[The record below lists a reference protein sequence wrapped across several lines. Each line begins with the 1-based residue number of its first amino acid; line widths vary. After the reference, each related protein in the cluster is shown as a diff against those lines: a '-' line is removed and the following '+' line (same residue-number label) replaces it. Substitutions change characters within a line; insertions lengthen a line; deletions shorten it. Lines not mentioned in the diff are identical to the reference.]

1 MFFTIDNELKIS
13 YPTPEVL
20 NAIKKDLTFDN
31 PEYVARK
38 RMGKW
43 TGNCPRN
50 ITLYR
55 EEKDGQGD
63 IHYFVPYGYMYAL
76 QGFMRKENTYSWL
89 KFQPKV
95 DYHSTLELRPYQET
109 AVTAMLRHPYGIL
122 QSRPA
127 TGKTI
132 MGIAM
137 IARRGRRALW
147 LAHTKDLVDQAYTQA
162 KKYLDKSLLTVSTE
176 GKVKI
181 GAGITFATV
190 QTMSSFVALERYK
203 NYFDIIIVDECHRVC
218 TSAKSVGMFYKVV
231 NTLAAP
237 YKYGL
242 SATVHR
248 ADGMIG
254 ATFAI
259 LGNVTYTVPDSAI
272 ENQVMPVRVDAIY
285 TNVGYNDCF
294 LDADGTMIFAKY
306 INYLAEN
313 THRNNIA
320 AEMLAHEKHPCLVL
334 TDRIAQSQLL
344 YDAIGRED
352 ARVVTGKTKIEERRA
367 ALADM
372 RTGRANILFASYNLA
387 KEGLDIPRLSRLYML
402 TPHRDSAV
410 IEQAI
415 GRIAR
420 IHPDKEDAICYDF
433 VDNTIYAQKS
443 FRRRLRIYRK
453 IGCEIH
459 T

>member
-1 MFFTIDNELKIS
+1 MFFTIDNEIKIS

-20 NAIKKDLTFDN
+20 KAIKRDLTFAN
-31 PEYVARK
+31 PDYVNRK

-43 TGNCPRN
+43 TGNVPRE
-50 ITLYR
+50 ICLYR
-55 EEKDGQGD
+55 EEGD
-63 IHYFVPYGYMYAL
+63 DYVYVPFGYMYAL
-76 QGFMRKENTYSWL
+76 QGFMQKDNCYSWL
-89 KFQPKV
+89 KFQPRV
-95 DYHSTLELRPYQET
+95 DYKCTIELRGYQEK
-109 AVTAMLRHPYGIL
+109 AVTNMLRHPYGIL

-127 TGKTI
+127 SGKTI

-137 IARRGRRALW
+137 IARRGRKALW

-176 GKVKI
+176 GRVKI
-181 GAGITFATV
+181 GNGITFATV
-190 QTMSSFVALERYK
+190 QTMANFVGLERYK
-203 NYFDIIIVDECHRVC
+203 NYFDIVIVDECHRVC
-218 TSAKSVGMFYKVV
+218 TSATSVGMFYKVV

-259 LGNVTYTVPDSAI
+259 LGNVTYEVPFEDI
-272 ENQVMPVRVDAIY
+272 EHQVMPVSVEAIY

-294 LDADGTMIFAKY
+294 LDADGTMVYAKY

-313 THRNNIA
+313 VHRNNIA
-320 AEMLAHEKHPCLVL
+320 AEMLAHETHPTLVL
-334 TDRIAQSQLL
+334 TDRLSQSETLFK
-344 YDAIGRED
+344 AIGRQD
-352 ARVVTGKTKIEERRA
+352 ARVITGKTKREIRQA
-367 ALADM
+367 ALEDM
-372 RTGRANILFASYNLA
+372 REGRANILFASYNLA

-420 IHPDKEDAICYDF
+420 VHKEKTDARCYDF
-433 VDNTIYAQKS
+433 VDNTMYAQKC
-443 FRRRLRIYRK
+443 FRKRLRIYRK
-453 IGCEIH
+453 IGCEIY

>member
-1 MFFTIDNELKIS
+1 MFFTIDNEIKIS

-20 NAIKKDLTFDN
+20 KAIKRDLTFAN
-31 PEYVARK
+31 PDYVNRK

-43 TGNCPRN
+43 TGNVPRE
-50 ITLYR
+50 ICLYR
-55 EEKDGQGD
+55 EEGD
-63 IHYFVPYGYMYAL
+63 DYVYVPFGYMYAL
-76 QGFMRKENTYSWL
+76 QGFMQKDNCYSWL
-89 KFQPKV
+89 KFQPRV
-95 DYHSTLELRPYQET
+95 DYKCTIELRGYQEK
-109 AVTAMLRHPYGIL
+109 AVTNMLRHPYGIL

-127 TGKTI
+127 SGKTI

-137 IARRGRRALW
+137 IARRGRKALW

-176 GKVKI
+176 GRVKI
-181 GAGITFATV
+181 GNGITFATV
-190 QTMSSFVALERYK
+190 QTMANFAGLERYK
-203 NYFDIIIVDECHRVC
+203 NYFDIVIVDECHRVC
-218 TSAKSVGMFYKVV
+218 TSATSVGMFYKVV

-259 LGNVTYTVPDSAI
+259 LGNVTYEVPFEDI
-272 ENQVMPVRVDAIY
+272 EHQVMPVSVEAIY

-294 LDADGTMIFAKY
+294 LDADGTMVYTKY
-306 INYLAEN
+306 ITYLAEN
-313 THRNNIA
+313 VHRNNIA
-320 AEMLAHEKHPCLVL
+320 ASMLAYETHPTLVL
-334 TDRIAQSQLL
+334 TDRLSQSETLFK
-344 YDAIGRED
+344 AIGRQD
-352 ARVVTGKTKIEERRA
+352 ARVITGKTKREVRQA
-367 ALADM
+367 ALEDM
-372 RTGRANILFASYNLA
+372 REGRANILFASYNLA

-420 IHPDKEDAICYDF
+420 VHEEKSDARCYDF
-433 VDNTIYAQKS
+433 VDNTIYAQKC

-453 IGCEIH
+453 IGCEIY

>member
-1 MFFTIDNELKIS
+1 MFFTIDNEIKIS

-20 NAIKKDLTFDN
+20 KAIKRDLTFAN
-31 PEYVARK
+31 PDYVNRK

-43 TGNCPRN
+43 TGNVPRE
-50 ITLYR
+50 ICLYR
-55 EEKDGQGD
+55 EEGD
-63 IHYFVPYGYMYAL
+63 DYVYVPFGYMYAL
-76 QGFMRKENTYSWL
+76 KGFMQKDNCYSWL
-89 KFQPKV
+89 QYQPRV
-95 DYHSTLELRPYQET
+95 DYKSTLELRGYQEK
-109 AVTAMLRHPYGIL
+109 AVMNMLRHPYGIL

-127 TGKTI
+127 SGKTI

-162 KKYLDKSLLTVSTE
+162 KKYLDKSLLKVSTE

-181 GAGITFATV
+181 GTGITFATV
-190 QTMSSFVALERYK
+190 QTMANFVGLERYK
-203 NYFDIIIVDECHRVC
+203 NYFDIVIVDECHRVC
-218 TSAKSVGMFYKVV
+218 TSATSVGMFYKVV

-259 LGNVTYTVPDSAI
+259 LGNVTYEVPFEDV
-272 ENQVMPVRVDAIY
+272 EHQVMPVSVEAIY

-294 LDADGTMIFAKY
+294 LDADGTMVYAKY

-313 THRNNIA
+313 VHRNNIA
-320 AEMLAHEKHPCLVL
+320 AEMLAHETHPTLVL
-334 TDRIAQSQLL
+334 TDRLSQSETLFK
-344 YDAIGRED
+344 AIGRED
-352 ARVVTGKTKIEERRA
+352 ARVITGKTKREVRQA
-367 ALADM
+367 ALEDM
-372 RTGRANILFASYNLA
+372 REGRANILFASYNLA

-420 IHPDKEDAICYDF
+420 MYDGKTDARCYDF
-433 VDNTIYAQKS
+433 VDNTIYAQKC

-453 IGCEIH
+453 IGCEIY

>member
-1 MFFTIDNELKIS
+1 MFFTIDNEIKIS

-20 NAIKKDLTFDN
+20 KAIKRDLTFAN
-31 PEYVARK
+31 PDYVNRK

-43 TGNCPRN
+43 TGNVPRE
-50 ITLYR
+50 ICLYR
-55 EEKDGQGD
+55 EEGD
-63 IHYFVPYGYMYAL
+63 DYVYVPFGYMYAL
-76 QGFMRKENTYSWL
+76 QGFMQKDNCYSWL
-89 KFQPKV
+89 QYQPRV
-95 DYHSTLELRPYQET
+95 DYKSTLELRGYQEK
-109 AVTAMLRHPYGIL
+109 AVMNMLRHPYGIL

-127 TGKTI
+127 SGKTI

-181 GAGITFATV
+181 GTGITFATV
-190 QTMSSFVALERYK
+190 QTMANFVGLERYK
-203 NYFDIIIVDECHRVC
+203 NYFDIVIVDECHRVC
-218 TSAKSVGMFYKVV
+218 TSATSVGMFYKVV

-259 LGNVTYTVPDSAI
+259 LGNVTYEVPFEDI
-272 ENQVMPVRVDAIY
+272 EHQVMPVSVEAIY

-294 LDADGTMIFAKY
+294 LDADGTMVYTKY
-306 INYLAEN
+306 ITYLAEN
-313 THRNNIA
+313 VHRNNIA
-320 AEMLAHEKHPCLVL
+320 ASMLAYETHPTLVL
-334 TDRIAQSQLL
+334 TDRLSQSEALFKM
-344 YDAIGRED
+344 IGRED
-352 ARVVTGKTKIEERRA
+352 ARVITGKTKREVRQA
-367 ALADM
+367 ALEDM
-372 RTGRANILFASYNLA
+372 REGRANILFASYNLA

-420 IHPDKEDAICYDF
+420 MYDGKTDARCYDF
-433 VDNTIYAQKS
+433 VDNTIYAQKC

-453 IGCEIH
+453 IGCNIY

>member
-1 MFFTIDNELKIS
+1 MFFTIDNEIKIS

-20 NAIKKDLTFDN
+20 KAIKRDLTFAN
-31 PEYVARK
+31 PDYVNRK

-43 TGNCPRN
+43 TGNVPRE
-50 ITLYR
+50 ICLYR
-55 EEKDGQGD
+55 EEGD
-63 IHYFVPYGYMYAL
+63 DYVYVPFGYMYAL
-76 QGFMRKENTYSWL
+76 KGFMQKDNCYSWL
-89 KFQPKV
+89 KYQPRV
-95 DYHSTLELRPYQET
+95 DYHSTLELRGYQEK
-109 AVTAMLRHPYGIL
+109 AVMNMLRHPYGIL

-127 TGKTI
+127 SGKTI

-181 GAGITFATV
+181 GTGITFATV
-190 QTMSSFVALERYK
+190 QTMANFVGLERYK
-203 NYFDIIIVDECHRVC
+203 NYFDIVIVDECHRVC
-218 TSAKSVGMFYKVV
+218 TSATSVGMFYKVV

-259 LGNVTYTVPDSAI
+259 LGNVTYEVPFEDV
-272 ENQVMPVRVDAIY
+272 ENQVMPVSVEAIY

-294 LDADGTMIFAKY
+294 LDADGTMVYAKY

-313 THRNNIA
+313 VHRNNIA
-320 AEMLAHEKHPCLVL
+320 AEMLAHETHPTLVL
-334 TDRIAQSQLL
+334 TDRLSQSETLFK
-344 YDAIGRED
+344 AIGRQD
-352 ARVVTGKTKIEERRA
+352 ARVITGKTKREVRQA
-367 ALADM
+367 ALEDM
-372 RTGRANILFASYNLA
+372 REGRANILFASYNLA

-420 IHPDKEDAICYDF
+420 MYDGKTDARCYDF
-433 VDNTIYAQKS
+433 VDNTIYAQKC

-453 IGCEIH
+453 IGCDIY

>member
-1 MFFTIDNELKIS
+1 MFFTIDNEIKIS

-20 NAIKKDLTFDN
+20 KAIKRDLTFAN
-31 PEYVARK
+31 PDYVNRK

-43 TGNCPRN
+43 TGNVPRE
-50 ITLYR
+50 ICLYR
-55 EEKDGQGD
+55 EEGND
-63 IHYFVPYGYMYAL
+63 YVYVPFGYMYAL
-76 QGFMRKENTYSWL
+76 KGFMQKDNCYSWL
-89 KFQPKV
+89 QYQPRV
-95 DYHSTLELRPYQET
+95 DYKSTLELRGYQEK
-109 AVTAMLRHPYGIL
+109 AVTNMLRHPYGIL

-127 TGKTI
+127 SGKTI

-162 KKYLDKSLLTVSTE
+162 KKYLDKSLLKVSTE

-181 GAGITFATV
+181 GTGITFATV
-190 QTMSSFVALERYK
+190 QTMANFVGLERYK
-203 NYFDIIIVDECHRVC
+203 NYFDIVIVDECHRVC
-218 TSAKSVGMFYKVV
+218 TSATSVGMFYKVV

-259 LGNVTYTVPDSAI
+259 LGNVTYEVPFEDV
-272 ENQVMPVRVDAIY
+272 EHQVMPVSVEAIY

-294 LDADGTMIFAKY
+294 LDADGTMVYAKY

-313 THRNNIA
+313 VHRNNIA
-320 AEMLAHEKHPCLVL
+320 AEMLAHETHPTLVL
-334 TDRIAQSQLL
+334 TDRLSQSETLFK
-344 YDAIGRED
+344 AIGRED
-352 ARVVTGKTKIEERRA
+352 ARVITGKTKREVRQA
-367 ALADM
+367 ALEDM
-372 RTGRANILFASYNLA
+372 REGRANILFASYNLA

-420 IHPDKEDAICYDF
+420 MYEGKTDARCYDF
-433 VDNTIYAQKS
+433 VDNTIYAQKC

-453 IGCEIH
+453 IGCDIY

>member
-1 MFFTIDNELKIS
+1 MFFTIDNEIKIS

-20 NAIKKDLTFDN
+20 KAIKRDLTFAN
-31 PEYVARK
+31 PDYVNRK

-43 TGNCPRN
+43 TGNVPRE
-50 ITLYR
+50 ICLYR
-55 EEKDGQGD
+55 EEGD
-63 IHYFVPYGYMYAL
+63 DYVYVPFGYMYAL
-76 QGFMRKENTYSWL
+76 KGFMQKDNCYSWL
-89 KFQPKV
+89 KFQPRV
-95 DYHSTLELRPYQET
+95 EYHSTLELRGYQEK
-109 AVTAMLRHPYGIL
+109 AVMNMLRHPYGIL

-127 TGKTI
+127 SGKTI

-181 GAGITFATV
+181 GTGITFATV
-190 QTMSSFVALERYK
+190 QTMANFVGLERYK
-203 NYFDIIIVDECHRVC
+203 NYFDIVIVDECHRVC
-218 TSAKSVGMFYKVV
+218 TSATSVGMFYKVV

-259 LGNVTYTVPDSAI
+259 LGNVTYEVPFEDV
-272 ENQVMPVRVDAIY
+272 EHQVMPVSVEAIY

-294 LDADGTMIFAKY
+294 LDADGTMVYAKY

-313 THRNNIA
+313 VHRNNIA
-320 AEMLAHEKHPCLVL
+320 AEMLAHETHPTLVL
-334 TDRIAQSQLL
+334 TDRLSQSETLFK
-344 YDAIGRED
+344 AIGRQD
-352 ARVVTGKTKIEERRA
+352 ARVITGKTKREVRQA
-367 ALADM
+367 ALEDM
-372 RTGRANILFASYNLA
+372 REGRANILFASYNLA

-420 IHPDKEDAICYDF
+420 MYDGKTDARCYDF
-433 VDNTIYAQKS
+433 VDNTIYAQKC

-453 IGCEIH
+453 IGCDIY

>member
-1 MFFTIDNELKIS
+1 MFFTIDNEIKIS

-20 NAIKKDLTFDN
+20 KAIKRDLTFAN
-31 PEYVARK
+31 PDYVNRK

-43 TGNCPRN
+43 TGNVPRE
-50 ITLYR
+50 ICLYR
-55 EEKDGQGD
+55 EEGND
-63 IHYFVPYGYMYAL
+63 YVYVPFGYMYAL
-76 QGFMRKENTYSWL
+76 KGFMQKDNCYSWL
-89 KFQPKV
+89 KFQPRV
-95 DYHSTLELRPYQET
+95 EYHSTLELRGYQEK
-109 AVTAMLRHPYGIL
+109 AVTNMLRHPYGIL

-127 TGKTI
+127 SGKTI

-181 GAGITFATV
+181 GTGITFATV
-190 QTMSSFVALERYK
+190 QTMANFVGLERYK
-203 NYFDIIIVDECHRVC
+203 NYFDIVIVDECHRVC
-218 TSAKSVGMFYKVV
+218 TSATSVGMFYKVV

-259 LGNVTYTVPDSAI
+259 LGNVTYEVPFEDV
-272 ENQVMPVRVDAIY
+272 EHQVMPVSVEAIY

-294 LDADGTMIFAKY
+294 LDADGTMVYAKY

-313 THRNNIA
+313 VHRNNIA
-320 AEMLAHEKHPCLVL
+320 AEMLAHETHPTLVL
-334 TDRIAQSQLL
+334 TDRLSQSETLFK
-344 YDAIGRED
+344 AIGRQD
-352 ARVVTGKTKIEERRA
+352 ARVITGKTKREVRQA
-367 ALADM
+367 ALEDM
-372 RTGRANILFASYNLA
+372 REGRANILFASYNLA

-420 IHPDKEDAICYDF
+420 MYEGKTDARCYDF
-433 VDNTIYAQKS
+433 VDNTIYAQKC

-453 IGCEIH
+453 IGCDIY

>member
-1 MFFTIDNELKIS
+1 MFFTIDNEIKIS

-20 NAIKKDLTFDN
+20 KAIKRDLTFAN
-31 PEYVARK
+31 PDYVNRK

-43 TGNCPRN
+43 TGNVPRE
-50 ITLYR
+50 ICLYR
-55 EEKDGQGD
+55 EEGD
-63 IHYFVPYGYMYAL
+63 DYVYVPFGYMYAL
-76 QGFMRKENTYSWL
+76 QGFMQKDNCYSWL
-89 KFQPKV
+89 KFQPRV
-95 DYHSTLELRPYQET
+95 DYKCTIELRGYQEK
-109 AVTAMLRHPYGIL
+109 AVTNMLRHPYGIL

-127 TGKTI
+127 SGKTI

-137 IARRGRRALW
+137 IARRGRKALW

-176 GKVKI
+176 GRVKI
-181 GAGITFATV
+181 GNGITFATV
-190 QTMSSFVALERYK
+190 QTMANFAGLERYK
-203 NYFDIIIVDECHRVC
+203 NYFDIVIVDECHRVC
-218 TSAKSVGMFYKVV
+218 TSATSVGMFYKVV

-259 LGNVTYTVPDSAI
+259 LGNVTYEVPFEDI
-272 ENQVMPVRVDAIY
+272 EHQVMPVSVEAIY

-294 LDADGTMIFAKY
+294 LDADGTMVYTKY
-306 INYLAEN
+306 ITYLAEN
-313 THRNNIA
+313 VHRNNIA
-320 AEMLAHEKHPCLVL
+320 ASMLAYETHPTLVL
-334 TDRIAQSQLL
+334 TDRLSQSEALFKM
-344 YDAIGRED
+344 IGRED
-352 ARVVTGKTKIEERRA
+352 ARVITGKTKREERQA
-367 ALADM
+367 ALEDM
-372 RTGRANILFASYNLA
+372 REGRANILFASYNLA

-420 IHPDKEDAICYDF
+420 VHEEKTDARCYDF
-433 VDNTIYAQKS
+433 VDNTIYAQKC

-453 IGCEIH
+453 IGCEIY

>member
-1 MFFTIDNELKIS
+1 MFFTIDNEIKIS

-20 NAIKKDLTFDN
+20 KAIKRDLTFAN
-31 PEYVARK
+31 PDYVNRK

-43 TGNCPRN
+43 TGNVPRE
-50 ITLYR
+50 ICLYR
-55 EEKDGQGD
+55 EEGD
-63 IHYFVPYGYMYAL
+63 DYVYVPFGYMYAL
-76 QGFMRKENTYSWL
+76 QGFMRKDNCYSWL
-89 KFQPKV
+89 KFQPRV
-95 DYHSTLELRPYQET
+95 DYKCTIELRGYQEK
-109 AVTAMLRHPYGIL
+109 AVTNMLRHPYGIL

-127 TGKTI
+127 SGKTI

-137 IARRGRRALW
+137 IARRGRKALW

-176 GKVKI
+176 GRVKI
-181 GAGITFATV
+181 GNGITFATV
-190 QTMSSFVALERYK
+190 QTMANFAGLERYK
-203 NYFDIIIVDECHRVC
+203 NYFDIVIVDECHRVC
-218 TSAKSVGMFYKVV
+218 TSATSVGMFYKVV

-259 LGNVTYTVPDSAI
+259 LGNVTYEVPFEDI
-272 ENQVMPVRVDAIY
+272 EHQVMPVSVEAIY

-294 LDADGTMIFAKY
+294 LDADGTMVYTKY
-306 INYLAEN
+306 ITYLAEN
-313 THRNNIA
+313 VHRNNIA
-320 AEMLAHEKHPCLVL
+320 ASMLAYETHPTLVL
-334 TDRIAQSQLL
+334 TDRLSQSEALFKM
-344 YDAIGRED
+344 IGRED
-352 ARVVTGKTKIEERRA
+352 ARVITGKTKREVRQA
-367 ALADM
+367 ALEDM
-372 RTGRANILFASYNLA
+372 REGRANILFASYNLA

-420 IHPDKEDAICYDF
+420 VHEEKTDARCYDF
-433 VDNTIYAQKS
+433 VDNTIYAQKC

-453 IGCEIH
+453 IGCEIY

>member
-1 MFFTIDNELKIS
+1 MFFTIDNEIKIS

-20 NAIKKDLTFDN
+20 KAIKRDLTFAN
-31 PEYVARK
+31 PDYVNRK

-43 TGNCPRN
+43 TGNVPRE
-50 ITLYR
+50 ICLYR
-55 EEKDGQGD
+55 EEGD
-63 IHYFVPYGYMYAL
+63 DYVYVPFGYMYAL
-76 QGFMRKENTYSWL
+76 QGFMQKDNCYSWL
-89 KFQPKV
+89 KFQPRV
-95 DYHSTLELRPYQET
+95 DYKCTLELRGYQEK
-109 AVTAMLRHPYGIL
+109 AVTNMLRHPYGIL

-127 TGKTI
+127 SGKTI

-137 IARRGRRALW
+137 IARRGRKALW

-176 GKVKI
+176 GRVKI
-181 GAGITFATV
+181 GNGITFATV
-190 QTMSSFVALERYK
+190 QTMANFAGLERYK
-203 NYFDIIIVDECHRVC
+203 NYFDIVIVDECHRVC
-218 TSAKSVGMFYKVV
+218 TSATSVGMFYKVV

-259 LGNVTYTVPDSAI
+259 LGNVTYEVPFEDI
-272 ENQVMPVRVDAIY
+272 EHQVMPVSVEAIY

-294 LDADGTMIFAKY
+294 LDADGTMVYAKY
-306 INYLAEN
+306 ISYLAEN
-313 THRNNIA
+313 VHRNNIA
-320 AEMLAHEKHPCLVL
+320 AEMLAHETHPTLVL
-334 TDRIAQSQLL
+334 TDRLSQSETLFK
-344 YDAIGRED
+344 AIGRQD
-352 ARVVTGKTKIEERRA
+352 ARVITGKTKREVRQA
-367 ALADM
+367 ALEDM
-372 RTGRANILFASYNLA
+372 REGRANILFASYNLA

-420 IHPDKEDAICYDF
+420 MYDGKTDARCYDF
-433 VDNTIYAQKS
+433 VDNTIYAQKC

-453 IGCEIH
+453 IGCEIY

>member
-1 MFFTIDNELKIS
+1 MFFTIDNEIKIS

-20 NAIKKDLTFDN
+20 TAIKKDLTFDN
-31 PEYVARK
+31 PEYVTRK

-43 TGNCPRN
+43 TSNTPRH

-55 EEKDGQGD
+55 EEADNQ
-63 IHYFVPYGYMYAL
+63 YYVPFGYMYAL
-76 QGFMRKENTYSWL
+76 KGFMRKENTYSWL

-95 DYHSTLELRPYQET
+95 DYHSTLELRPYQQT
-109 AVTAMLRHPYGIL
+109 AVTAMLKHPYGIL

-137 IARRGRRALW
+137 IAKRGRRALW
-147 LAHTKDLVDQAYTQA
+147 LAHTKDLVDQAFTQA
-162 KKYLDKSLLTVSTE
+162 KKYLDKDLLTVSTE

-181 GAGITFATV
+181 GKGITFATV
-190 QTMSSFVALERYK
+190 QTMANFVSLNRYK
-203 NYFDIIIVDECHRVC
+203 DYFDIIIVDECHRVC

-231 NTLAAP
+231 NSLAAP

-259 LGNVTYTVPDSAI
+259 LGNVTYEVPYSAI

-294 LDADGTMIFAKY
+294 LDADGTMVYAKY
-306 INYLAEN
+306 ISYLAEN

-320 AEMLAHEKHPCLVL
+320 AEMLAHETHPCLVL
-334 TDRIAQSQLL
+334 TDRLSQSEALFNM
-344 YDAIGRED
+344 IGRED
-352 ARVVTGKTKIEERRA
+352 ARVITGTTKKELRRQ
-367 ALADM
+367 ALDDM
-372 RTGRANILFASYNLA
+372 RLGRANILFASYNLA

-402 TPHRDSAV
+402 TPHKDSAV

-420 IHPDKEDAICYDF
+420 VHPDKDNAVCYDF
-433 VDNTIYAQKS
+433 VDNTIYAQKC

>member
-1 MFFTIDNELKIS
+1 MFFTIDNEIKIS

-20 NAIKKDLTFDN
+20 KAIKRDLTFAN
-31 PEYVARK
+31 PDYVNRK

-43 TGNCPRN
+43 TGNVPRE
-50 ITLYR
+50 ICLYR
-55 EEKDGQGD
+55 EEGD
-63 IHYFVPYGYMYAL
+63 DYVYVPFGYMYAL
-76 QGFMRKENTYSWL
+76 QGFMQKDNCYSWL
-89 KFQPKV
+89 KFQPRV
-95 DYHSTLELRPYQET
+95 DYKCTIELRGYQEK
-109 AVTAMLRHPYGIL
+109 AVTNMLRHPYGIL

-127 TGKTI
+127 SGKTI

-137 IARRGRRALW
+137 IARRGRKALW

-176 GKVKI
+176 GRVKI
-181 GAGITFATV
+181 GNGITFATV
-190 QTMSSFVALERYK
+190 QTMANFAGLERYK
-203 NYFDIIIVDECHRVC
+203 NYFDIVIVDECHRVC
-218 TSAKSVGMFYKVV
+218 TSATSVGMFYKVV

-259 LGNVTYTVPDSAI
+259 LGNVTYEVPFEDI
-272 ENQVMPVRVDAIY
+272 EHQVMPVSVEAIY

-294 LDADGTMIFAKY
+294 LDADGTMVYAKY

-313 THRNNIA
+313 VHRNNIA
-320 AEMLAHEKHPCLVL
+320 AEMLAHETHPTLVL
-334 TDRIAQSQLL
+334 TDRLSQSETLFK
-344 YDAIGRED
+344 AIGRQD
-352 ARVVTGKTKIEERRA
+352 ARVITGKTKREIRQA
-367 ALADM
+367 ALEDM
-372 RTGRANILFASYNLA
+372 REGRANILFASYNLA

-420 IHPDKEDAICYDF
+420 VHKEKTDARCYDF
-433 VDNTIYAQKS
+433 VDNTMYAQKC
-443 FRRRLRIYRK
+443 FRKRLRIYRK
-453 IGCEIH
+453 IGCEIY

>member
-1 MFFTIDNELKIS
+1 MFFTIDNEIKIS

-20 NAIKKDLTFDN
+20 KAIKRDLTFAN
-31 PEYVARK
+31 PDYVNRK

-43 TGNCPRN
+43 TGNVPRE
-50 ITLYR
+50 ICLYR
-55 EEKDGQGD
+55 EEGD
-63 IHYFVPYGYMYAL
+63 DYVYVPFGYMYAL
-76 QGFMRKENTYSWL
+76 QGFMQKDNCYSWL
-89 KFQPKV
+89 QYQPRV
-95 DYHSTLELRPYQET
+95 DYKSTLELRGYQEK
-109 AVTAMLRHPYGIL
+109 AVMNMLRHPYGIL

-127 TGKTI
+127 SGKTI

-181 GAGITFATV
+181 GTGITFATV
-190 QTMSSFVALERYK
+190 QTMANFVGLERYK
-203 NYFDIIIVDECHRVC
+203 NYFDIVIVDECHRVC
-218 TSAKSVGMFYKVV
+218 TSATSVGMFYKVV

-259 LGNVTYTVPDSAI
+259 LGNVTYEVPFEDI
-272 ENQVMPVRVDAIY
+272 EHQVMPVSVEAIY

-294 LDADGTMIFAKY
+294 LDADGTMVYTKY
-306 INYLAEN
+306 ITYLAEN
-313 THRNNIA
+313 VHRNNIA
-320 AEMLAHEKHPCLVL
+320 ASMLAYETHPTLVL
-334 TDRIAQSQLL
+334 TDRLSQSEALFKM
-344 YDAIGRED
+344 IGRED
-352 ARVVTGKTKIEERRA
+352 ARVITGKTKRDVRQA
-367 ALADM
+367 ALEDM
-372 RTGRANILFASYNLA
+372 REGRANILFASYNLA

-420 IHPDKEDAICYDF
+420 MYDGKTDARCYDF
-433 VDNTIYAQKS
+433 VDNTIYAQKC

-453 IGCEIH
+453 IGCNIY

>member
-1 MFFTIDNELKIS
+1 MFFTIDNEIKIS

-20 NAIKKDLTFDN
+20 KAIKRDLTFAN
-31 PEYVARK
+31 PDYVNRK

-43 TGNCPRN
+43 TGNVPRE
-50 ITLYR
+50 ICLYR
-55 EEKDGQGD
+55 EEGD
-63 IHYFVPYGYMYAL
+63 DYVYVPFGYMYAL
-76 QGFMRKENTYSWL
+76 QGFMQKDNCYSWL
-89 KFQPKV
+89 QYQPRV
-95 DYHSTLELRPYQET
+95 DYKCTIELRGYQEK
-109 AVTAMLRHPYGIL
+109 AVTNMLRHPYGIL

-127 TGKTI
+127 SGKTI

-176 GKVKI
+176 GRVKI
-181 GAGITFATV
+181 GNGITFATV
-190 QTMSSFVALERYK
+190 QTMANFAGLERYK
-203 NYFDIIIVDECHRVC
+203 NYFDIVIVDECHRVC
-218 TSAKSVGMFYKVV
+218 TSATSVGMFYKVV

-259 LGNVTYTVPDSAI
+259 LGNVTYEVPFEDI
-272 ENQVMPVRVDAIY
+272 EHQVMPVSVEAIY

-294 LDADGTMIFAKY
+294 LDADGTMVYTKY
-306 INYLAEN
+306 ITYLAEN
-313 THRNNIA
+313 VHRNNIA
-320 AEMLAHEKHPCLVL
+320 ASMLAYETHPTLVL
-334 TDRIAQSQLL
+334 TDRLSQSEALFKM
-344 YDAIGRED
+344 IGRED
-352 ARVVTGKTKIEERRA
+352 ARVITGKTKREERQA
-367 ALADM
+367 ALEDM
-372 RTGRANILFASYNLA
+372 REGRANILFASYNLA

-420 IHPDKEDAICYDF
+420 VHEEKTDARCYDF
-433 VDNTIYAQKS
+433 VDNTIYAQKC

-453 IGCEIH
+453 IGCEIY

>member
-1 MFFTIDNELKIS
+1 MFFTIDNEIKIS

-20 NAIKKDLTFDN
+20 KAIKRDLTFAN
-31 PEYVARK
+31 PDYVNRK

-43 TGNCPRN
+43 TGNVPRE
-50 ITLYR
+50 ICLYR
-55 EEKDGQGD
+55 EEGD
-63 IHYFVPYGYMYAL
+63 DYVYVPFGYMYAL
-76 QGFMRKENTYSWL
+76 QGFMRKDNCYSWL
-89 KFQPKV
+89 KFQPRV
-95 DYHSTLELRPYQET
+95 DYKCTIELRGYQEK
-109 AVTAMLRHPYGIL
+109 AVTNMLRHPYGIL

-127 TGKTI
+127 SGKTI

-137 IARRGRRALW
+137 IARRGRKALW

-176 GKVKI
+176 GRVKI
-181 GAGITFATV
+181 GNGITFATV
-190 QTMSSFVALERYK
+190 QTMANFAGLERYK
-203 NYFDIIIVDECHRVC
+203 NYFDIVIVDECHRVC
-218 TSAKSVGMFYKVV
+218 TSATSVGMFYKVV

-259 LGNVTYTVPDSAI
+259 LGNVTYEVPFEDI
-272 ENQVMPVRVDAIY
+272 EHQVMPVSVEAIY

-294 LDADGTMIFAKY
+294 LDADGTMVYTKY
-306 INYLAEN
+306 ITYLAEN
-313 THRNNIA
+313 VHRNNIA
-320 AEMLAHEKHPCLVL
+320 ASMLAYETHPTLVL
-334 TDRIAQSQLL
+334 TDRLSQSEALFKM
-344 YDAIGRED
+344 IGRED
-352 ARVVTGKTKIEERRA
+352 ARVITGKTKREVRQA
-367 ALADM
+367 ALEDM
-372 RTGRANILFASYNLA
+372 REGRANILFASYNLA

-420 IHPDKEDAICYDF
+420 VHEEKTDARCYDF
-433 VDNTIYAQKS
+433 VDNTIYAQKC
-443 FRRRLRIYRK
+443 FKRRLRIYRK
-453 IGCEIH
+453 IGCEIY

>member
-1 MFFTIDNELKIS
+1 MFFTIDNEIKIS

-20 NAIKKDLTFDN
+20 KAIKRDLTFAN
-31 PEYVARK
+31 PDYVNRK

-43 TGNCPRN
+43 TGNVPRE
-50 ITLYR
+50 ICLYR
-55 EEKDGQGD
+55 EEGD
-63 IHYFVPYGYMYAL
+63 DYVYVPYGYMYAL
-76 QGFMRKENTYSWL
+76 KGFMQKDNCYSWL
-89 KFQPKV
+89 QYQPRV
-95 DYHSTLELRPYQET
+95 DYHSTLELRGYQEK
-109 AVTAMLRHPYGIL
+109 AVMNMLRHPYGIL

-127 TGKTI
+127 SGKTI

-181 GAGITFATV
+181 GTGITFATV
-190 QTMSSFVALERYK
+190 QTMANFVGLERYK
-203 NYFDIIIVDECHRVC
+203 NYFDIVIVDECHRVC
-218 TSAKSVGMFYKVV
+218 TSATSVGMFYKVV
-231 NTLAAP
+231 NSLAAP

-259 LGNVTYTVPDSAI
+259 LGNVTYEVPFEDV
-272 ENQVMPVRVDAIY
+272 EHQVMPVSVEAIY

-294 LDADGTMIFAKY
+294 LDADGTMVYAKY

-313 THRNNIA
+313 VHRNNIA
-320 AEMLAHEKHPCLVL
+320 AEMLAHETHPTLVL
-334 TDRIAQSQLL
+334 TDRLSQSETLFK
-344 YDAIGRED
+344 AIGRQD
-352 ARVVTGKTKIEERRA
+352 ARVITGKTKREVRQA
-367 ALADM
+367 ALEDM
-372 RTGRANILFASYNLA
+372 REGRANILFASYNLA

-420 IHPDKEDAICYDF
+420 VHREKTDARCYDF
-433 VDNTIYAQKS
+433 VDNTIYAQKC
-443 FRRRLRIYRK
+443 FRKRLRIYRK
-453 IGCEIH
+453 IGCEIY

>member
-1 MFFTIDNELKIS
+1 MFFTIDNEIKIS

-20 NAIKKDLTFDN
+20 KAIKRDLTFAN
-31 PEYVARK
+31 PDYVNRK

-43 TGNCPRN
+43 TGNVPRE
-50 ITLYR
+50 ICLYR
-55 EEKDGQGD
+55 EEGD
-63 IHYFVPYGYMYAL
+63 DYVYVPFGYMYAL
-76 QGFMRKENTYSWL
+76 QGFMQKDNCYSWL
-89 KFQPKV
+89 KFQPRV
-95 DYHSTLELRPYQET
+95 DYKCTIELRGYQEK
-109 AVTAMLRHPYGIL
+109 AVTNMLRHPYGIL

-127 TGKTI
+127 SGKTI

-137 IARRGRRALW
+137 IARRGRKALW

-176 GKVKI
+176 GRVKI
-181 GAGITFATV
+181 GNGITFATV
-190 QTMSSFVALERYK
+190 QTMANFAGLERYK
-203 NYFDIIIVDECHRVC
+203 NYFDIVIVDECHRVC
-218 TSAKSVGMFYKVV
+218 TSATSVGMFYKVV

-259 LGNVTYTVPDSAI
+259 LGNVTYEVPFEDI
-272 ENQVMPVRVDAIY
+272 EHQVMPVSVEAIY

-294 LDADGTMIFAKY
+294 LDADGTMVYTKY
-306 INYLAEN
+306 ITYLAEN
-313 THRNNIA
+313 VHRNNIA
-320 AEMLAHEKHPCLVL
+320 ASMLAYETHPTLVL
-334 TDRIAQSQLL
+334 TDRLSQSEALFKM
-344 YDAIGRED
+344 IGRED
-352 ARVVTGKTKIEERRA
+352 ARVITGKTKREVRQA
-367 ALADM
+367 ALEDM
-372 RTGRANILFASYNLA
+372 REGRANILFASYNLA

-420 IHPDKEDAICYDF
+420 VHEEKTDARCYDF
-433 VDNTIYAQKS
+433 VDNTIYAQKC
-443 FRRRLRIYRK
+443 FKRRLRIYRK
-453 IGCEIH
+453 IGCEIY

>member
-1 MFFTIDNELKIS
+1 MFFTIDNEIKIS

-20 NAIKKDLTFDN
+20 KAIKRDLTFAN
-31 PEYVARK
+31 PDYVNRK

-43 TGNCPRN
+43 TGNVPRE
-50 ITLYR
+50 ICLYR
-55 EEKDGQGD
+55 EEGD
-63 IHYFVPYGYMYAL
+63 DYVYVPFGYMYAL
-76 QGFMRKENTYSWL
+76 QGFMRKDNCYSWL
-89 KFQPKV
+89 KFQPRV
-95 DYHSTLELRPYQET
+95 DYKCTIELRGYQEK
-109 AVTAMLRHPYGIL
+109 AVTNMLRHPYGIL

-127 TGKTI
+127 SGKTI

-137 IARRGRRALW
+137 IARRGRKALW

-176 GKVKI
+176 GRVKI
-181 GAGITFATV
+181 GNGITFATV
-190 QTMSSFVALERYK
+190 QTMANFAGLERYK
-203 NYFDIIIVDECHRVC
+203 NYFDIVIVDECHRVC
-218 TSAKSVGMFYKVV
+218 TSATSVGMFYKVV

-259 LGNVTYTVPDSAI
+259 LGNVTYEVPFEDI
-272 ENQVMPVRVDAIY
+272 EHQVMPVSVEAIY

-294 LDADGTMIFAKY
+294 LDTDGTMVYTKY
-306 INYLAEN
+306 ITYLAEN
-313 THRNNIA
+313 VHRNNIA
-320 AEMLAHEKHPCLVL
+320 ASMLAYETHPTLVL
-334 TDRIAQSQLL
+334 TDRLSQSEALFKM
-344 YDAIGRED
+344 IGRED
-352 ARVVTGKTKIEERRA
+352 ARVITGKTKREVRQA
-367 ALADM
+367 ALEDM
-372 RTGRANILFASYNLA
+372 REGRANILFASYNLA

-420 IHPDKEDAICYDF
+420 VHEEKTDARCYDF
-433 VDNTIYAQKS
+433 VDNTIYAQKC
-443 FRRRLRIYRK
+443 FKRRLRIYRK
-453 IGCEIH
+453 IGCEIY

>member
-1 MFFTIDNELKIS
+1 MFFTIDNEIKIS

-20 NAIKKDLTFDN
+20 KAIKRDLTFAN
-31 PEYVARK
+31 PDYVNRK

-43 TGNCPRN
+43 TGNVPRE
-50 ITLYR
+50 ICLYR
-55 EEKDGQGD
+55 EEGD
-63 IHYFVPYGYMYAL
+63 DYVYVPFGYMYAL
-76 QGFMRKENTYSWL
+76 KGFMQKDNCYSWL
-89 KFQPKV
+89 KYQPRV
-95 DYHSTLELRPYQET
+95 DYKSTLELRGYQEK
-109 AVTAMLRHPYGIL
+109 AVTNMLRHPYGIL

-127 TGKTI
+127 SGKTI

-181 GAGITFATV
+181 GTGITFATV
-190 QTMSSFVALERYK
+190 QTMANFVGLERYK
-203 NYFDIIIVDECHRVC
+203 NYFDIVIVDECHRVC
-218 TSAKSVGMFYKVV
+218 TSATSVGMFYKVV

-259 LGNVTYTVPDSAI
+259 LGNVTYEVPFEDI
-272 ENQVMPVRVDAIY
+272 EHQVMPVSVEAIY

-294 LDADGTMIFAKY
+294 LDADGTMVYTKY
-306 INYLAEN
+306 ITYLAEN
-313 THRNNIA
+313 VHRNNIA
-320 AEMLAHEKHPCLVL
+320 ASMLAYETHPTLVL
-334 TDRIAQSQLL
+334 TDRLSQSEALFKM
-344 YDAIGRED
+344 IGRED
-352 ARVVTGKTKIEERRA
+352 ARVITGKTKREERQA
-367 ALADM
+367 ALEDM
-372 RTGRANILFASYNLA
+372 REGRANILFASYNLA

-420 IHPDKEDAICYDF
+420 VHEEKTDARCYDF
-433 VDNTIYAQKS
+433 VDNTIYAQKC

-453 IGCEIH
+453 IGCDIY

>member
-1 MFFTIDNELKIS
+1 MFFTIDNEIKIS

-31 PEYVARK
+31 PEYVSRK

-43 TGNCPRN
+43 TGNCKRY

-55 EEKDGQGD
+55 EEADDQ
-63 IHYFVPYGYMYAL
+63 YYVPYGYMYAL

-89 KFQPKV
+89 KFQPRIE
-95 DYHSTLELRPYQET
+95 YNCTIELRSYQEK
-109 AVTAMLRHPYGIL
+109 AVNAMLKHPYGIL

-127 TGKTI
+127 SGKTI

-162 KKYLDKSLLTVSTE
+162 KKYIDRSLLTVSSE

-181 GAGITFATV
+181 GKGITFATV
-190 QTMSSFVALERYK
+190 QTMANFVALERYK
-203 NYFDIIIVDECHRVC
+203 DYFDIIIVDECHRVC
-218 TSAKSVGMFYKVV
+218 TSDKSVGMFYRVV

-259 LGNVTYTVPDSAI
+259 LGNVTYEVPFSDI
-272 ENQVMPVRVDAIY
+272 ENQVMPVTVDTIY

-294 LDADGTMIFAKY
+294 LDADGTMVFAKY
-306 INYLAEN
+306 ISYLAEN
-313 THRNNIA
+313 VHRNNIA
-320 AEMLAHEKHPCLVL
+320 AEMLAHEKHPTLVL
-334 TDRIAQSQLL
+334 TDRLLQSEILFK
-344 YDAIGRED
+344 AIGRQD
-352 ARVVTGKTKIEERRA
+352 ARVITGKTNKEERRA
-367 ALADM
+367 ALDDM
-372 RTGRANILFASYNLA
+372 RLGRANILFASYNLA

-420 IHPDKEDAICYDF
+420 VHPDKTDAIAYDF
-433 VDNTIYAQKS
+433 VDNTIYAQKC

>member
-1 MFFTIDNELKIS
+1 MFFTIDNEIKIS

-20 NAIKKDLTFDN
+20 TAIKKDLTFDN
-31 PEYVARK
+31 PEYVTRK

-43 TGNCPRN
+43 TSNTPRY

-55 EEKDGQGD
+55 EEADNQ
-63 IHYFVPYGYMYAL
+63 YYVPFGYMYAL
-76 QGFMRKENTYSWL
+76 KGFMRKENTYSWL

-95 DYHSTLELRPYQET
+95 DYHSTLELRPYQQT
-109 AVTAMLRHPYGIL
+109 AVTAMLKHPYGIL

-137 IARRGRRALW
+137 IAKRGRRALW
-147 LAHTKDLVDQAYTQA
+147 LAHTKDLVDQAFTQA
-162 KKYLDKSLLTVSTE
+162 KKYLDKDLLTVSTE

-181 GAGITFATV
+181 GKGITFATV
-190 QTMSSFVALERYK
+190 QTMANFVSLNRYK
-203 NYFDIIIVDECHRVC
+203 DYFDIIIVDECHRVC

-231 NTLAAP
+231 NSLAAP

-259 LGNVTYTVPDSAI
+259 LGNVTYEVPYSAI

-294 LDADGTMIFAKY
+294 LDADGTMVYAKY

-320 AEMLAHEKHPCLVL
+320 AEMLAHETHPCLVL
-334 TDRIAQSQLL
+334 TDRLSQSEALFNM
-344 YDAIGRED
+344 IGRED
-352 ARVVTGKTKIEERRA
+352 ARVITGTTKKELRRQ
-367 ALADM
+367 ALDDM
-372 RTGRANILFASYNLA
+372 RLGRANILFASYNLA

-402 TPHRDSAV
+402 TPHKDSAV

-420 IHPDKEDAICYDF
+420 VHPDKEDAVCYDF
-433 VDNTIYAQKS
+433 VDNTIYAQKC

>member
-1 MFFTIDNELKIS
+1 MFFTIDNEIKIS

-20 NAIKKDLTFDN
+20 KSIKRDLTFAN
-31 PEYVARK
+31 PDYVNRK

-43 TGNCPRN
+43 TGNVPRE
-50 ITLYR
+50 ICLYR
-55 EEKDGQGD
+55 EEGD
-63 IHYFVPYGYMYAL
+63 DYVYVPFGYMYAL
-76 QGFMRKENTYSWL
+76 QGFMRKDNCYSWL
-89 KFQPKV
+89 KFQPRV
-95 DYHSTLELRPYQET
+95 DYKCTIELRGYQEK
-109 AVTAMLRHPYGIL
+109 AVTNMLRHPYGIL

-127 TGKTI
+127 SGKTI

-137 IARRGRRALW
+137 IARRGRKALW

-176 GKVKI
+176 GRVKI
-181 GAGITFATV
+181 GNGITFATV
-190 QTMSSFVALERYK
+190 QTMANFAGLERYK
-203 NYFDIIIVDECHRVC
+203 NYFDIVIVDECHRVC
-218 TSAKSVGMFYKVV
+218 TSATSVGMFYKVV

-259 LGNVTYTVPDSAI
+259 LGNVTYEVPFEDI
-272 ENQVMPVRVDAIY
+272 EHQVMPVSVEAIY

-294 LDADGTMIFAKY
+294 LDADGTMVYTKY
-306 INYLAEN
+306 ITYLAEN
-313 THRNNIA
+313 VHRNNIA
-320 AEMLAHEKHPCLVL
+320 ASMLAYETHPTLVL
-334 TDRIAQSQLL
+334 TDRLSQSEALFKM
-344 YDAIGRED
+344 IGRED
-352 ARVVTGKTKIEERRA
+352 ARVITGKTKREVRQA
-367 ALADM
+367 ALEDM
-372 RTGRANILFASYNLA
+372 REGRANILFASYNLA

-420 IHPDKEDAICYDF
+420 VHPDKTDAIAYDF
-433 VDNTIYAQKS
+433 VDNTIYAQKC
-443 FRRRLRIYRK
+443 FKRRLRIYRK

>member
-1 MFFTIDNELKIS
+1 MFFTIDNEIKIS

-20 NAIKKDLTFDN
+20 KAIKRDLTFAN
-31 PEYVARK
+31 PDYVNRK

-43 TGNCPRN
+43 TGNVPRE
-50 ITLYR
+50 ICLYR
-55 EEKDGQGD
+55 EEGD
-63 IHYFVPYGYMYAL
+63 DYVYVPFGYMYAL
-76 QGFMRKENTYSWL
+76 QGFMQKDNCYSWL
-89 KFQPKV
+89 KFQPRV
-95 DYHSTLELRPYQET
+95 DYKCTIELRGYQEK
-109 AVTAMLRHPYGIL
+109 AVTNMLRHPYGIL

-127 TGKTI
+127 SGKTI

-137 IARRGRRALW
+137 IARRGRKALW

-176 GKVKI
+176 GRVKI
-181 GAGITFATV
+181 GNGITFATV
-190 QTMSSFVALERYK
+190 QTMANFAGLERYK
-203 NYFDIIIVDECHRVC
+203 NYFDIVIVDECHRVC
-218 TSAKSVGMFYKVV
+218 TSATSVGMFYKVV

-259 LGNVTYTVPDSAI
+259 LGNVTYEVPFEDI
-272 ENQVMPVRVDAIY
+272 EHQVMPVSVEAIY

-294 LDADGTMIFAKY
+294 LDADGTMVYTKY
-306 INYLAEN
+306 ITYLAEN
-313 THRNNIA
+313 VHRNNIA
-320 AEMLAHEKHPCLVL
+320 ASMLAYETHPTLVL
-334 TDRIAQSQLL
+334 TDRLSQSEALFKM
-344 YDAIGRED
+344 IGRED
-352 ARVVTGKTKIEERRA
+352 ARVITGKTKREVRQA
-367 ALADM
+367 ALEDM
-372 RTGRANILFASYNLA
+372 REGRANILFASYNLA
-387 KEGLDIPRLSRLYML
+387 KEGLDIPRLSRLYLL

-420 IHPDKEDAICYDF
+420 VHEEKTDARCYDF
-433 VDNTIYAQKS
+433 VDNTMYAQKC

-453 IGCEIH
+453 IGCEIY

>member
-1 MFFTIDNELKIS
+1 MFFTIDNEIKIS

-20 NAIKKDLTFDN
+20 KAIKRDLTFAN
-31 PEYVARK
+31 PDYVNRK

-43 TGNCPRN
+43 TGNVPRE
-50 ITLYR
+50 ICLYR
-55 EEKDGQGD
+55 EEGNDY
-63 IHYFVPYGYMYAL
+63 IYVPFGYMYAL
-76 QGFMRKENTYSWL
+76 KGFMQKDNCYSWL
-89 KFQPKV
+89 KFQPRV
-95 DYHSTLELRPYQET
+95 EYHSTLELRGYQEK
-109 AVTAMLRHPYGIL
+109 AVTNMLRHPYGIL

-127 TGKTI
+127 SGKTI

-181 GAGITFATV
+181 GTGITFATV
-190 QTMSSFVALERYK
+190 QTMANFVGLERYK
-203 NYFDIIIVDECHRVC
+203 NYFDIVIVDECHRVC
-218 TSAKSVGMFYKVV
+218 TSATSVGMFYKVV

-259 LGNVTYTVPDSAI
+259 LGNVTYEVPFEDV
-272 ENQVMPVRVDAIY
+272 EHQVMPVSVEAIY

-294 LDADGTMIFAKY
+294 LDADGTMVYAKY

-313 THRNNIA
+313 VHRNNIA
-320 AEMLAHEKHPCLVL
+320 AEMLAHETHPTLVL
-334 TDRIAQSQLL
+334 TDRLSQSETLFK
-344 YDAIGRED
+344 AIGRQD
-352 ARVVTGKTKIEERRA
+352 ARVITGKTKREVRQA
-367 ALADM
+367 ALEDM
-372 RTGRANILFASYNLA
+372 REGRANILFASYNLA

-420 IHPDKEDAICYDF
+420 MYEGKTDARCYDF
-433 VDNTIYAQKS
+433 VDNTIYAQKC

-453 IGCEIH
+453 IGCDIY

>member
-1 MFFTIDNELKIS
+1 MFFTIDNEIKIS

-20 NAIKKDLTFDN
+20 KAIKRDLTFAN
-31 PEYVARK
+31 PDYVNRK

-43 TGNCPRN
+43 TGNIPRE
-50 ITLYR
+50 ICLYR
-55 EEKDGQGD
+55 EEGD
-63 IHYFVPYGYMYAL
+63 DYVYVPFGYMYAL
-76 QGFMRKENTYSWL
+76 QGFMQKDNCYSWL
-89 KFQPKV
+89 KFQPRV
-95 DYHSTLELRPYQET
+95 DYKCTIELRGYQEK
-109 AVTAMLRHPYGIL
+109 AVTNMLRHPYGIL

-127 TGKTI
+127 SGKTI

-137 IARRGRRALW
+137 IARRGRKALW

-176 GKVKI
+176 GRVKI
-181 GAGITFATV
+181 GNGITFATV
-190 QTMSSFVALERYK
+190 QTMANFAGLERYK
-203 NYFDIIIVDECHRVC
+203 NYFDIVIVDECHRVC
-218 TSAKSVGMFYKVV
+218 TSATSVGMFYKVV

-259 LGNVTYTVPDSAI
+259 LGNVTYEVPFEDI
-272 ENQVMPVRVDAIY
+272 EHQVMPVSVEAIY

-294 LDADGTMIFAKY
+294 LDADGTMVYTKY
-306 INYLAEN
+306 ITYLAEN
-313 THRNNIA
+313 VHRNNIA
-320 AEMLAHEKHPCLVL
+320 ASMLAYETHPTLVL
-334 TDRIAQSQLL
+334 TDRLSQSEALFKM
-344 YDAIGRED
+344 IGRED
-352 ARVVTGKTKIEERRA
+352 ARVITGKTKREVRQA
-367 ALADM
+367 ALEDM
-372 RTGRANILFASYNLA
+372 REGRANILFASYNLA

-420 IHPDKEDAICYDF
+420 VHEEKTDARCYDF
-433 VDNTIYAQKS
+433 VDNTIYAQKC
-443 FRRRLRIYRK
+443 FKRRLRIYRK
-453 IGCEIH
+453 IGCEIY

>member
-1 MFFTIDNELKIS
+1 MFFTIDNEIKIS

-20 NAIKKDLTFDN
+20 KAIKRDLTFAN
-31 PEYVARK
+31 PDYVNRK

-43 TGNCPRN
+43 TGNVPRE
-50 ITLYR
+50 ICLYR
-55 EEKDGQGD
+55 EEGD
-63 IHYFVPYGYMYAL
+63 DYVYVPFGYMYAL
-76 QGFMRKENTYSWL
+76 KGFMQKDNCYSWL
-89 KFQPKV
+89 QYQPRV
-95 DYHSTLELRPYQET
+95 DYHSTLELRGYQEK
-109 AVTAMLRHPYGIL
+109 AVTNMLRHPYGIL

-127 TGKTI
+127 SGKTI

-147 LAHTKDLVDQAYTQA
+147 LAHTKDLVDLAYTQA
-162 KKYLDKSLLTVSTE
+162 KMYLDKSLLTVSTE

-190 QTMSSFVALERYK
+190 QTMANFVGLERYK
-203 NYFDIIIVDECHRVC
+203 NYFDIVIVDECHRVC
-218 TSAKSVGMFYKVV
+218 TSATSVGMFYKVV

-259 LGNVTYTVPDSAI
+259 LGNVTYEVPVEDV
-272 ENQVMPVRVDAIY
+272 EHQVMPVSVEAIY

-294 LDADGTMIFAKY
+294 LDADGTMVYAKY

-313 THRNNIA
+313 VHHNNIA
-320 AEMLAHEKHPCLVL
+320 AEMLAHETHPTLVL
-334 TDRIAQSQLL
+334 TDRLSQSETLFK
-344 YDAIGRED
+344 AIGRED
-352 ARVVTGKTKIEERRA
+352 ARVITGKTKREVRQA
-367 ALADM
+367 ALEDM
-372 RTGRANILFASYNLA
+372 REGRANILFASYNLA

-420 IHPDKEDAICYDF
+420 MYDGKTDARCYDF
-433 VDNTIYAQKS
+433 VDNTIYAQKC

-453 IGCEIH
+453 IGCDIY

>member
-1 MFFTIDNELKIS
+1 MFFTIDNEIKIS

-20 NAIKKDLTFDN
+20 KAIKRDLTFAN
-31 PEYVARK
+31 PDYVNRK

-43 TGNCPRN
+43 TGNVPRE
-50 ITLYR
+50 ICLYR
-55 EEKDGQGD
+55 EEGD
-63 IHYFVPYGYMYAL
+63 DYVYVPFGYMYAL
-76 QGFMRKENTYSWL
+76 KGFMQKDNCYSWL
-89 KFQPKV
+89 QYQPRV
-95 DYHSTLELRPYQET
+95 DYHSTLELRGYQEK
-109 AVTAMLRHPYGIL
+109 AVTNMLRHPYGIL

-127 TGKTI
+127 SGKTI

-176 GKVKI
+176 GRVKI
-181 GAGITFATV
+181 GTGITFATV
-190 QTMSSFVALERYK
+190 QTMANFVGLERYK
-203 NYFDIIIVDECHRVC
+203 NYFDIVIVDECHRVC
-218 TSAKSVGMFYKVV
+218 TSATSVGMFYKVV

-259 LGNVTYTVPDSAI
+259 LGNVTYEVPFEDVA
-272 ENQVMPVRVDAIY
+272 NQVMPVSVEAIY

-294 LDADGTMIFAKY
+294 LDADGTMVYAKY

-313 THRNNIA
+313 VHRNNIA
-320 AEMLAHEKHPCLVL
+320 AEMLAHETHPTLVL
-334 TDRIAQSQLL
+334 TDRLSQSETLFK
-344 YDAIGRED
+344 AIGRQD
-352 ARVVTGKTKIEERRA
+352 ARVITGKTKREVRQA
-367 ALADM
+367 ALEDM
-372 RTGRANILFASYNLA
+372 REGRANILFASYNLA

-420 IHPDKEDAICYDF
+420 MYDGKTDARCYDF
-433 VDNTIYAQKS
+433 VDNTIYAQKC

-453 IGCEIH
+453 IGCDIY

>member
-1 MFFTIDNELKIS
+1 MFFTIDNEIKFS
-13 YPTPEVL
+13 HPTLEVL
-20 NAIKKDLTFDN
+20 KAMKRDLTFAN
-31 PEYVARK
+31 PDYVNRK

-43 TGNCPRN
+43 TGNVPRE
-50 ITLYR
+50 ICLYR
-55 EEKDGQGD
+55 EEGD
-63 IHYFVPYGYMYAL
+63 DYVYVPFGYMYAL
-76 QGFMRKENTYSWL
+76 QGFMQKDNCYSWL
-89 KFQPKV
+89 KFQPRV
-95 DYHSTLELRPYQET
+95 DYKCTIELRGYQEK
-109 AVTAMLRHPYGIL
+109 AVTNMLRHPYGIL

-127 TGKTI
+127 SGKTI

-137 IARRGRRALW
+137 IARRGRKALW

-176 GKVKI
+176 GRVKI
-181 GAGITFATV
+181 GNGITFATV
-190 QTMSSFVALERYK
+190 QTMANFVGLERYK
-203 NYFDIIIVDECHRVC
+203 NYFDIVIVDECHRVC
-218 TSAKSVGMFYKVV
+218 TSATSVGMFYKVV

-259 LGNVTYTVPDSAI
+259 LGNVTYEVPFEDI
-272 ENQVMPVRVDAIY
+272 EHQVMPVSVEAIY

-294 LDADGTMIFAKY
+294 LDADGTMVYTKY
-306 INYLAEN
+306 ITYLAEN
-313 THRNNIA
+313 VHRNNIA
-320 AEMLAHEKHPCLVL
+320 ASMLAYETHPTLVL
-334 TDRIAQSQLL
+334 TDRLSQSEALFKM
-344 YDAIGRED
+344 IGRED
-352 ARVVTGKTKIEERRA
+352 ARVITGKTKREVRQA
-367 ALADM
+367 ALEDM
-372 RTGRANILFASYNLA
+372 REGRANILFASYNLA

-420 IHPDKEDAICYDF
+420 VHEEKTDARCYDF
-433 VDNTIYAQKS
+433 VDNTIYAQKC
-443 FRRRLRIYRK
+443 FKRRLRIYRK
-453 IGCEIH
+453 IGCEIY

>member
-1 MFFTIDNELKIS
+1 MFFTIDNEIKIS

-20 NAIKKDLTFDN
+20 KAIKRDLTFAN
-31 PEYVARK
+31 PDYVNRK

-43 TGNCPRN
+43 TGNVPRE
-50 ITLYR
+50 ICLYR
-55 EEKDGQGD
+55 EEGD
-63 IHYFVPYGYMYAL
+63 DYVYVPFGYMYAL
-76 QGFMRKENTYSWL
+76 QGFMQKDNCYSWL
-89 KFQPKV
+89 KFQPRV
-95 DYHSTLELRPYQET
+95 DYKCTIELRGYQEK
-109 AVTAMLRHPYGIL
+109 AVTNMLRHPYGIL

-127 TGKTI
+127 SGKTI

-137 IARRGRRALW
+137 IARRGRKALW

-176 GKVKI
+176 GRVKI
-181 GAGITFATV
+181 GNGITFATV
-190 QTMSSFVALERYK
+190 QTMANFAGLERYK
-203 NYFDIIIVDECHRVC
+203 NYFDIVIVDECHRVC
-218 TSAKSVGMFYKVV
+218 TSATSVGMFYKVV

-259 LGNVTYTVPDSAI
+259 LGNVTYEVPFEDI
-272 ENQVMPVRVDAIY
+272 EHQVMPVSVEAIY

-294 LDADGTMIFAKY
+294 LDADGTMVYTKY
-306 INYLAEN
+306 ITYLAEN
-313 THRNNIA
+313 VHRNNIA
-320 AEMLAHEKHPCLVL
+320 ASMLAYETHPTLVL
-334 TDRIAQSQLL
+334 TDRLSQSEALFKM
-344 YDAIGRED
+344 IGRED
-352 ARVVTGKTKIEERRA
+352 ARVITGKTKREVRQA
-367 ALADM
+367 ALEDM
-372 RTGRANILFASYNLA
+372 REGRANILFASYNLA

-420 IHPDKEDAICYDF
+420 VHEEKTDARCYDF
-433 VDNTIYAQKS
+433 VDNTIYAQKC

-453 IGCEIH
+453 IGCDIY